1 MSAAAEVGLRRILSV
16 VDLLID
22 AVDEESLVPALLPL
36 LLGALPGDSLIWSP
50 RPDPLHPLRTLPDDL
65 LSQDVLDAF
74 DRQWWTDSFVRHT
87 RLGSGTPML
96 RSTLQTR
103 AEFHA
108 LPAYADVYRPF
119 DAERQL
125 AMSFPAGY
133 AAGVPRRV
141 CVVVSR
147 GGHGSD
153 FSAADVTA
161 AGLLRTRLSR
171 VLNRLAPPS
180 PAPAPDLVTRRESA
194 VLGLLAHGLTNQQI
208 AHRLAISPRT
218 VDKHLEHAYAK
229 LRVGGRVAAAN
240 AWLMRGTDPVR
251 GLDAVWGTEAA
262 APGSRP
268 PS

>member
-1 MSAAAEVGLRRILSV
+1 MSAAAEAGLRRILSV

-22 AVDEESLVPALLPL
+22 AVDEETLVPALLPL
-36 LLGALPGDSLIWSP
+36 LLGAVPGDSVIWSP

-65 LSQDVLDAF
+65 LSRDVLDAF
-74 DRQWWTDSFVRHT
+74 DREWWTDSLVRHT
-87 RLGSGTPML
+87 RFGSGTPMR
-96 RSTLQTR
+96 RSALQTR

-108 LPAYADVYRPF
+108 LPAYADIYRPF
-119 DAERQL
+119 GAERQL

-133 AAGVPRRV
+133 AAGAPRRV

-147 GGHGSD
+147 DGHGSD
-153 FSAADVTA
+153 FTAADVIA

-171 VLNRLAPPS
+171 VLNRLAPP
-180 PAPAPDLVTRRESA
+180 APAPGLITSRESA

-208 AHRLAISPRT
+208 ARRLAISPRT

-240 AWLMRGTDPVR
+240 AWLTRGTDPVR
-251 GLDAVWGTEAA
+251 GTGAVRDARAA
-262 APGSRP
+262 GSGGHTAG
-268 PS
+268 

>member
-1 MSAAAEVGLRRILSV
+1 MSAAAEAGLRRILSV

-36 LLGALPGDSLIWSP
+36 LLGALPGDSVIWSP
-50 RPDPLHPLRTLPDDL
+50 RPDLLHPRRTLPDDL
-65 LSQDVLDAF
+65 LSQDVVDAF
-74 DRQWWTDSFVRHT
+74 DREWRTDSFVRHT
-87 RLGSGTPML
+87 RLGSGTPMR
-96 RSTLQTR
+96 RSTLQSR

-108 LPAYADVYRPF
+108 MPAYTDVYRPF
-119 DAERQL
+119 GAERQL

-147 GGHGSD
+147 DAHGSD
-153 FSAADVTA
+153 FGAADVIA
-161 AGLLRTRLSR
+161 AGLLRTRLSH
-171 VLNRLAPPS
+171 VLNRLAPP
-180 PAPAPDLVTRRESA
+180 APAPDLITRRESA

-208 AHRLAISPRT
+208 ARRLAISPRT

-251 GLDAVWGTEAA
+251 GIGALRATGAA
-262 APGSRP
+262 APGSRTAG
-268 PS
+268 